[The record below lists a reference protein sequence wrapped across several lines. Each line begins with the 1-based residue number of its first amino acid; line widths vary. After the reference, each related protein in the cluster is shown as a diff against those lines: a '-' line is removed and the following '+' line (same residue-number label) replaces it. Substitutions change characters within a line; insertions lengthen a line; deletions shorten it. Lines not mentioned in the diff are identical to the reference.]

1 MTVYNGWPLYAFE
14 LFGHQFST
22 LKEEVKRLRAKDPEG
37 YKSHPTTI
45 LLASVYWAIT
55 VTVPEN
61 PDHLDFRLEHTLGKT
76 YAHWRRVKKG
86 LPARYRLFFR
96 FGSQPIRIIV
106 YAWLNDEST
115 LRKTGAKTD
124 VYATFR
130 RMLSR
135 GEVPTSLEELNTTAL
150 TSSDSAP
157 PR

>member
-1 MTVYNGWPLYAFE
+1 MTVYNGWRLYAFE
-14 LFGHQFST
+14 LFAHQLSR
-22 LKEEVKRLRAKDPEG
+22 LKEKVKRLRAKDLEG

-45 LLASVYWAIT
+45 LLALVYRAMA

-61 PDHLDFRLEHTLGKT
+61 PEHPDFRLGHTLGKT

-106 YAWLNDEST
+106 YAWLNVEFT

-124 VYATFR
+124 VYAAFR

-135 GEVPTSLEELNTTAL
+135 GEVPTSLEELIRHSRTL
-150 TSSDSAP
+150 DP
-157 PR
+157 